1 MKKILIL
8 ILVIFSVM
16 ASNISC
22 KKYLDL
28 KPDKTLKIP
37 STVEDLQ
44 AVLDFANIIN
54 TNGVSFD
61 EASAD
66 NYFNLQEVYDARPE
80 ESRLAY
86 IWENE
91 NYLYNND
98 WANVYRLV
106 NKTNIVLDNL
116 QTVTVETNQQL
127 QYNNVKGSALFY
139 RSNAF
144 LQGTF
149 IFCNAYDEQT
159 ASSDYGMALKLTS
172 DTKWKT
178 TRASLEQTYNQILGD
193 LKESARLLPDHPVHP
208 YRPSKAAAYALL
220 ARAYLSMRQ
229 YDSTYH
235 YANLALQIKDDLL
248 DYNSLS
254 TSATYTFQL
263 FNPEVIFH
271 YHVGTFNYL
280 TAASSYALVDSLLY
294 QSYDNNDLRKK
305 VFFRSKP
312 GGYSFKGS
320 YGNNYS
326 FVGIATDEVF
336 LMRAEALARNG
347 DAQAAMDDLNTLL
360 QTRWVTGTFVPLE
373 AADEN
378 EALDI
383 ILTER
388 RKQLIFRSLRW
399 MDIKR
404 LNLEGANIS
413 LKRFINGKLYEL
425 PPNDKRFALA
435 LPSDIIDMTGIPQNP
450 R

>member
-8 ILVIFSVM
+8 VVFTVLLT
-16 ASNISC
+16 NISC

-37 STVEDLQ
+37 STIQDMQAILDLPGR
-44 AVLDFANIIN
+44 L
-54 TNGVSFD
+54 NGTGVTFD

-66 NYFNLQEVYDARPE
+66 NYFIQQEVYDPLPE
-80 ESRLAY
+80 ESRLTY
-86 IWENE
+86 IWEND

-98 WANVYRLV
+98 WASVYRGV
-106 NKTNIVLDNL
+106 NITNMVLDNL
-116 QTVTVETNQQL
+116 QTVTVKSNEQL

-149 IFCNAYDEQT
+149 IFCNAYNEQT

-178 TRASLEQTYNQILGD
+178 TRASLQQTYDQILGD
-193 LKESARLLPDHPVHP
+193 LKESIHLLPDHSVHP
-208 YRPSKAAAYALL
+208 FRPSKAAAYALL

-254 TSATYTFQL
+254 TTSSYTFQL

-271 YHVGTFNYL
+271 YYVGTFNYL
-280 TAASSYALVDSLLY
+280 TASNSYALVDTLLY
-294 QSYDNNDLRKK
+294 NSYDNNDLRKK
-305 VFFRSKP
+305 VFYRSKP
-312 GGYSFKGS
+312 GGFSFKGS
-320 YGNNYS
+320 YGRTYP
-326 FVGIATDEVF
+326 FGGIATDEVY
-336 LMRAEALARNG
+336 LMRAEALARKG
-347 DAQAAMDDLNTLL
+347 DTQAAMDDLNTLL

-373 AADEN
+373 AVDE
-378 EALDI
+378 EKALEI
-383 ILTER
+383 ILAER
-388 RKQLIFRSLRW
+388 RKELVFRSLRW

-404 LNLEGANIS
+404 LNVEGANIS
-413 LKRFINGKLYEL
+413 LKRFINGKFYEL